1 MQFSENW
8 LRSLVNID
16 LDSQAL
22 NHALTMTGLEVEEMQ
37 PVAASFSK
45 VVVAK
50 ILSAEKHPDADRLQV
65 CKVDVGLGEPLQ
77 IVCGAA
83 NARAGLV
90 APCAMVGAELPGI
103 SIKQAK
109 VRGIES
115 FGMMCSSKEL
125 GISAEATG
133 LLELDSNAVIGQDIR
148 EHLDLND
155 HLFTLKLTPNRSD
168 CLSLTGIARDVAA
181 ITGATTSFD
190 AITPVTAELPQT
202 KNVLVT
208 ESAACP
214 RIVDVW

>member
-8 LRSLVNID
+8 LRSLVDTD

-22 NHALTMTGLEVEEMQ
+22 SHALTMAGLEVEEMQ
-37 PVAASFSK
+37 PVAAPFSK

-65 CKVDVGLGEPLQ
+65 CKVDVGQGEPLQ

-90 APCAMVGAELPGI
+90 APCALVGAELPGI

-115 FGMMCSSKEL
+115 SGMMCSSKEL

-155 HLFTLKLTPNRSD
+155 HLF
-168 CLSLTGIARDVAA
+168 
-181 ITGATTSFD
+181 
-190 AITPVTAELPQT
+190 
-202 KNVLVT
+202 
-208 ESAACP
+208 
-214 RIVDVW
+214 